1 MSAGPHVM
9 GQGDGVLSGA
19 ALRVA
24 EARVDLD
31 RMATLLADKIQG
43 LSGQWVG
50 AGGAAFQSLHA
61 QWSETRRGSP
71 VPSPSSRPRCTAPSA
86 TTTRPTTTA
95 RPSSPACPAGSGDRR
110 RRGEQSCLST
120 FG

>member
-31 RMATLLADKIQG
+31 RMATLLDDRIQG

-50 AGGAAFQSLHA
+50 AGGAAFLRLHA
-61 QWSETRRGSP
+61 QWSETRREITGALTEFEAALRGTEHDNHATDDDRAAELSGL
-71 VPSPSSRPRCTAPSA
+71 SRRL
-86 TTTRPTTTA
+86 
-95 RPSSPACPAGSGDRR
+95 G
-110 RRGEQSCLST
+110 
-120 FG
+120 